1 MKKPNIMEE
10 NTKNTGHGMGVA
22 ALIIGVLSL
31 IVAFIPCLGLMA
43 SFTAIVAVVLGAIGI
58 SQASRAES
66 PKGLALGGLI
76 TGAVALLISIAQI
89 VFFAG
94 FSDRI
99 DFFGGELEEALENV
113 QRDVMR
119 DFESGDFKITI
130 EDGEDKIEI
139 QGSGRKKDLREKL
152 EELEG
157 VETEE
162 QQKQDS
168 TEKQE

>member
-1 MKKPNIMEE
+1 MEE
-10 NTKNTGHGMGVA
+10 NVKNTGHGMGVA
-22 ALIIGVLSL
+22 ALIIGILSV
-31 IVAFIPCLGLMA
+31 IVALIPCLGLMA
-43 SFTAIVAVVLGAIGI
+43 FFTAIVGVVLGAIGI
-58 SQASRAES
+58 SQASRAEA
-66 PKGLALGGLI
+66 PKGMALGGLI

-99 DFFGGELEEALENV
+99 GVFGDQLEEALEDV
-113 QRDVMR
+113 QKDVMR

-139 QGSGRKKDLREKL
+139 QGSSSKKDLLEKL

-162 QQKQDS
+162 PQKKDS
-168 TEKQE
+168 TEKRE